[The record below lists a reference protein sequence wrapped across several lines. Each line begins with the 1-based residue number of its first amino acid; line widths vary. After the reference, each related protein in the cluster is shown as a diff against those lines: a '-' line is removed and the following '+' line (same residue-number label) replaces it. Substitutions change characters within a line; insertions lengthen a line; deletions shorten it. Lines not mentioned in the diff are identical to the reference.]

1 MTLASVRSMSSRSFV
16 YTPPDS
22 IFKLARIVL
31 VPGASIK
38 PDVMLRVLR
47 GLWRMTPTTR
57 IVIIDNGSVTPEM
70 LGSNMRIADLSE
82 LPLRPYGN
90 AKGGKAVVATS
101 LLHDVDGCITL
112 ASFDDVED
120 PAKEIP
126 SLAVLSTLTPGNPSH
141 ENVFN
146 TLGQFLNGTIVD
158 IGDKVIWGDDF
169 FVVEGEAYQQ
179 LGTQPPKLLD
189 RLK

>member
-1 MTLASVRSMSSRSFV
+1 M
-16 YTPPDS
+16 
-22 IFKLARIVL
+22 L

-57 IVIIDNGSVTPEM
+57 IVVVDNGSVVPEM
-70 LGSNMRIADLSE
+70 LGSNMRIAQLAE

-90 AKGGKAVVATS
+90 SKGGKAVVATS

-112 ASFDDVED
+112 ASVDDVSD
-120 PAKEIP
+120 PAKDSP
-126 SLAVLSTLTPGNPSH
+126 SLSALATLSPGNPSH

-158 IGDKVIWGDDF
+158 VGDKVIWGDDF
-169 FVVEGEAYQQ
+169 FVVEHEAYQH
-179 LGTQPPKLLD
+179 LNIKPPALLE